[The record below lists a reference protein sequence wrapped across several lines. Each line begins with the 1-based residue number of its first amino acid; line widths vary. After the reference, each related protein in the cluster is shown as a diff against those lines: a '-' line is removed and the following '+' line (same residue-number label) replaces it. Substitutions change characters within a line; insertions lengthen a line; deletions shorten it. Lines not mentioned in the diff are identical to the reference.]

1 MVEYA
6 GSSEKSDSPTLLVGK
21 GITFDTGGLHLKPT
35 RHIENM
41 YLDKSGAA
49 AAVGAVWALAQ
60 LRSPAR
66 VVALLPM
73 AENSIGSRAVKP
85 SALLTAL
92 DGTTVE
98 VGNTDAEGRLAM
110 ADAIV
115 WGSHKY
121 RPHTIVDI
129 ATLTGSCVAALGEHT
144 GGLFHNKK
152 GKKAARHIQRAG
164 RTCGEEVWP
173 LPITAEHR
181 ASIKGEQADI
191 TNDGHGH
198 GGGASSAAAF
208 LEHFV
213 SPSIAWVHLDIA
225 GPGMLSKPHG
235 YLPKGGTGF
244 GAQLLAEYLA

>member
-1 MVEYA
+1 M
-6 GSSEKSDSPTLLVGK
+6 S
-21 GITFDTGGLHLKPT
+21 
-35 RHIENM
+35 
-41 YLDKSGAA
+41 AA
-49 AAVGAVWALAQ
+49 AGAVWALAQ
-60 LRSPAR
+60 LRAPAR

-73 AENSIGSRAVKP
+73 AENAIGSRAVKP

-115 WGSHKY
+115 WGTRRY

-144 GGLFHNKK
+144 AGLFRNKR
-152 GKKAARHIQRAG
+152 GKKAARRLQRAG

-173 LPITAEHR
+173 MPIHDEHR
-181 ASIKGEQADI
+181 DAIRGDQADI
-191 TNDGHGH
+191 NNDGNGH
-198 GGGASSAAAF
+198 GGGASTAAAF

-213 SPSIAWVHLDIA
+213 DPSIAWVHLDIA

-244 GAQLLAEYLA
+244 GAQLLAEFLSGES